1 MIVHQIGS
9 AKVLGMEEDLNL
21 GDGARYSII
30 LMLFF
35 PSYFLTDVPSNWILT
50 RVSPRLWLSFLMFG
64 WGAILTG
71 MAFTNSW
78 QVMAFLRFL
87 LGAFEGG
94 VLPGVTFC
102 IACWYTRK
110 ELHKRI
116 ACAYGVGLVS
126 SAFAGIISY
135 GLGQM
140 DGIRGMKG
148 WRWIFSVRS
157 RILNIVHCSI

>member
-1 MIVHQIGS
+1 
-9 AKVLGMEEDLNL
+9 MEEDLNL

-126 SAFAGIISY
+126 SAFAGIISH

-148 WRWIFSVRS
+148 WRWIFSVS
-157 RILNIVHCSI
+157 PCILNEIHCSI